1 MIASTLARKLRRC
14 AALAA
19 LGLLAL
25 AGTSYGQAE
34 TGSFQ
39 AQNTFTDTEDDTAT
53 CLGPGA
59 SGTITATE
67 TVAGRFTENGPP
79 TFGFHVH
86 WTSTLDYR
94 IDYVDG
100 RYVLGT
106 AVGHF
111 DENAA
116 GPAGRLRA
124 FTTTEAT
131 QDYGTLYGSDG
142 QPLGRVTIHAIFHLT
157 YRDTNGN
164 RTPDPGEITASVD
177 RSRVTCS

>member
-34 TGSFQ
+34 TGSLQ
-39 AQNTFTDTEDDTAT
+39 GQNTFTDTEDDTAT

-79 TFGFHVH
+79 TLGFHFH
-86 WTSTLDYR
+86 GTSTLDYR

-106 AVGHF
+106 AVEHF

-116 GPAGRLRA
+116 GRLRT
-124 FTTTEAT
+124 FTTTKAT

-142 QPLGRVTIHAIFHLT
+142 QPLGRVTIHAIVHLT
-157 YRDTNGN
+157 YRD
-164 RTPDPGEITASVD
+164 GEITASVD

>member
-1 MIASTLARKLRRC
+1 MATLYLLMTRPARSPIVPAS
-14 AALAA
+14 
-19 LGLLAL
+19 
-25 AGTSYGQAE
+25 
-34 TGSFQ
+34 
-39 AQNTFTDTEDDTAT
+39 
-53 CLGPGA
+53 
-59 SGTITATE
+59 

-79 TFGFHVH
+79 TFGFHFH
-86 WTSTLDYR
+86 GTRTLDYR

-116 GPAGRLRA
+116 GRLRT

-131 QDYGTLYGSDG
+131 QAYGTLYGSDG

-164 RTPDPGEITASVD
+164 GPLDPGEITASVD
-177 RSRVTCS
+177 RFRLTCS